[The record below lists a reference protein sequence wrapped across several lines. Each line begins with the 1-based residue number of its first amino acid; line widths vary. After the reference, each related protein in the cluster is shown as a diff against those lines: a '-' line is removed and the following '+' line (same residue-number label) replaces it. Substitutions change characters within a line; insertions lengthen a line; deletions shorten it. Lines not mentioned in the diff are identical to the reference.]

1 MRTTVG
7 LDSNAPTAG
16 PCRNSVINT
25 LTADLYRNAVIS
37 TNCRFPQKCSDKNS
51 KLQVSAEMQIN
62 TRTVVGL
69 YRNAVI
75 NTPTTGLYRNA
86 VVNTNCKSLQK
97 CSDKHFNY
105 RPQ

>member
-37 TNCRFPQKCSDKNS
+37 TNCRFPQKCSDKNF

-62 TRTVVGL
+62 TQRL
-69 YRNAVI
+69 E
-75 NTPTTGLYRNA
+75 L
-86 VVNTNCKSLQK
+86 
-97 CSDKHFNY
+97 
-105 RPQ
+105 